1 MREEIIELVEYTNNV
16 YCLKDIYL
24 QEKEIFKDIPLK
36 LIEGKFKFLPKKTHK
51 NFNDNIQFRLS
62 FSIQNK
68 DDDRIILGTLRV
80 LSVLRQWDNTQ
91 LKEMPRIIKVSKS
104 ELLWIL
110 EIALNKIKDLKE
122 IKDFAT
128 VLQILITVKTYKYY
142 GGTEIKDY
150 ELKYIEE
157 LVDKYMRTV
166 VILCK

>member
-1 MREEIIELVEYTNNV
+1 MREEIIELIEYTNNV
-16 YCLKDIYL
+16 YCLKYIYL
-24 QEKEIFKDIPLK
+24 QEKEIFKDTPLK
-36 LIEGKFKFLPKKTHK
+36 LIGGKFKFFPKKTHK
-51 NFNDNIQFRLS
+51 NFNDDIQFRLS
-62 FSIQNK
+62 FSINAQNK
-68 DDDRIILGTLRV
+68 ILGTLRV
-80 LSVLRQWDNTQ
+80 LSILRLW

-104 ELLWIL
+104 ELLWRL

-122 IKDFAT
+122 IKNFET